1 MRRCHL
7 EKMARDICGV
17 FLPCSFLILFLS
29 LSSCQPAH
37 PPSNAAVAF
46 KKEVRDN
53 IEKLSP
59 LFADALQ
66 KRNEKHVETALT
78 QACAE
83 ADRAGS
89 PFSCGIAILDKNG
102 ISITSTSPRKSSQ
115 RIDYSH
121 YESITKSLREKRIV
135 HTRLFL
141 QDGTKVFVISSPL
154 VKDGKVLGLLVL
166 GYFSTE
172 VQRNWGLTEAE
183 FLEINFNP

>member
-1 MRRCHL
+1 MRGCHS
-7 EKMARDICGV
+7 EKMVRNASGL
-17 FLPCSFLILFLS
+17 FLLCSFLILFLS
-29 LSSCQPAH
+29 LSACQPAP

-59 LFADALQ
+59 LFADALLKGNQ
-66 KRNEKHVETALT
+66 KQVETALMR
-78 QACAE
+78 ACTEAE
-83 ADRAGS
+83 QNGK

-102 ISITSTSPRKSSQ
+102 ISITSTSPRKPS
-115 RIDYSH
+115 RGIDYSH

-141 QDGTKVFVISSPL
+141 QDGTKIFAISSPL
-154 VKDGKVLGLLVL
+154 VKDGNLIGLLVL

>member
-1 MRRCHL
+1 MRGCLLNR
-7 EKMARDICGV
+7 MARKAGLLALLCV
-17 FLPCSFLILFLS
+17 CLVLS
-29 LSSCQPAH
+29 LSFPACK
-37 PPSNAAVAF
+37 PAPAPSSAAVAF

-59 LFADALQ
+59 PFTEALQ
-66 KRNEKHVETALT
+66 KGNGKQIETALV
-78 QACAE
+78 QACAK
-83 ADRAGS
+83 ADQSGT
-89 PFSCGIAILDKNG
+89 PFSCGIAVLDKNG

-121 YESITKSLREKRIV
+121 YESIKKSLREKRVI

-141 QDGTKVFVISSPL
+141 QDGTKVYVISSPL
-154 VKDGKVLGLLVL
+154 LKDGILHGLLVL